1 MGWRCL
7 LQGALA
13 KLLVFNRLDTQ
24 IQRKLVAEMFERN
37 VNAGEIL
44 IKEGDTGLAATELYV
59 VKSGKFEV
67 SWFSKHVHQEQGKAC
82 VLFVLTCVLS
92 TSGDLQH
99 VQLPK
104 NRSAFSARTLDR
116 CCNGARAR
124 TCV

>member
-1 MGWRCL
+1 VISGILIAERVGHVQNGTHGLAML

-13 KLLVFNRLDTQ
+13 KLLLFNRLDTQ

-67 SWFSKHVHQEQGKAC
+67 RWI
-82 VLFVLTCVLS
+82 
-92 TSGDLQH
+92 
-99 VQLPK
+99 
-104 NRSAFSARTLDR
+104 
-116 CCNGARAR
+116 
-124 TCV
+124 